1 MNVPKN
7 HPEKADNEL
16 NQYDY
21 DLPRELIAQ
30 EPLPNRADARLMLLN
45 RSRQTIEHA
54 HVRDLPQILQAGD
67 VMVVNDTK
75 VVPARLVGFRTQ
87 TQGRWEGLFLREGEQ
102 GVAELLGKT
111 RGRLEV
117 GETVTLRDL
126 EGRDQGRLV
135 VVGYGDEGKVLMR
148 PDLAEPWEA
157 ILDRCGRV
165 PLPPYI
171 RDGQM
176 VDNDRVRY
184 QTVFARSAGS
194 VAAPTAGLHFT
205 PDLIQRLRQA
215 GLAFVSVTLHVGLGT
230 FRPIQ
235 VTKLEDHQMH
245 SEFGEIS
252 EAVVKRLSMSRAEGG
267 RTIAVGTTTVR
278 VLESAATKAP
288 DQRLAAWKGETD
300 LFIRPG
306 YSFKAIDGLLTNFHL
321 PKSSL
326 LVLVS
331 SFGGHELI
339 RQAYQEA
346 IQHRYRFYSYGDCMM
361 IL

>member
-1 MNVPKN
+1 MTS
-7 HPEKADNEL
+7 PENIGDEL
-16 NQYDY
+16 SRYDY
-21 DLPRELIAQ
+21 VLPRELIAQ
-30 EPLPNRADARLMLLN
+30 EALPNRADARLMLID
-45 RSRQTIEHA
+45 RARQSIDHA
-54 HVRDLPQILQAGD
+54 HVRDLPQILRAGD
-67 VMVVNDTK
+67 VMVVNDSK
-75 VVPARLVGFRTQ
+75 VVPARLVGFRTL

-111 RGRLEV
+111 RGRLQV
-117 GETVTLRDL
+117 AETVTLRDL

-135 VVGYGDEGKVLMR
+135 VVANGNEGKVLMR
-148 PDLAEPWEA
+148 PEPLEDWTSVME
-157 ILDRCGRV
+157 RCGRV

-171 RDGQM
+171 RNGQM
-176 VDNDRVRY
+176 VDDDRVRY

-235 VTKLEDHQMH
+235 SAKLEDHQMH

-252 EAVVKRLSMSRAEGG
+252 DSVVKRLNMSRSEGG
-267 RTIAVGTTTVR
+267 RTIAVGTTSVR
-278 VLESAATKAP
+278 VLESAAANAP
-288 DQRLAAWKGETD
+288 DLKLSAWKGETD

-306 YSFKAIDGLLTNFHL
+306 HSFRTVDGLMTNFHL

-326 LVLVS
+326 MVLVS
-331 SFGGHELI
+331 TFAGHELI

-346 IQHRYRFYSYGDCMM
+346 IQQRYRFYSYGDCML